1 MKSLIFQI
9 VLKLKYQY
17 IQFVCPRAWHSWSLD
32 LVISMIYIMV
42 PFCSNVQ
49 TKIWKIIYVFSHLLF
64 GSFPNAHFWPV
75 TMGNFANI
83 FTWKCPIFGS
93 FDNFQDPRSKKG
105 KAKIPLVSIGKY
117 VYGDGGVSVSN
128 RSYHIICYTHQ
139 HHHHHYTPTFIH
151 VIHSLCLGFKSP
163 KIQNI
168 FFF

>member
-105 KAKIPLVSIGKY
+105 KAKFLWCPLANMCLGME
-117 VYGDGGVSVSN
+117 VSVSATEVIILSVTHTN
-128 RSYHIICYTHQ
+128 TTTIHLLLFMSYI
-139 HHHHHYTPTFIH
+139 
-151 VIHSLCLGFKSP
+151 LGFKSP